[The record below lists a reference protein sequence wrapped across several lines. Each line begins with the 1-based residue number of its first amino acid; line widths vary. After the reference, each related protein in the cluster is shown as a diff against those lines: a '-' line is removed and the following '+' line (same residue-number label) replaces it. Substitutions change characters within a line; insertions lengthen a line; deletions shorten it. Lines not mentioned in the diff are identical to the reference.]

1 MVYLEGHV
9 RNLPLKIKYNYAY
22 LRFGFHS
29 IVVKFH
35 SAKFYEFWRMTLT
48 QQRRDDVCHSG

>member
-1 MVYLEGHV
+1 MVYLEGPV

-35 SAKFYEFWRMTLT
+35 SAKFYEFWRMT
-48 QQRRDDVCHSG
+48 